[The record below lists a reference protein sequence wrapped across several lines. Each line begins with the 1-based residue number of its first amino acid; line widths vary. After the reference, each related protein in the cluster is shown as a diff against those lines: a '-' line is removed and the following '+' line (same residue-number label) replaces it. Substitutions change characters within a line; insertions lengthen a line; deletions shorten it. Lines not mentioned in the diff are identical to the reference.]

1 MRSAKPYILLTNDDG
16 IYAMGIYALWEAI
29 TPLGE
34 VAIVAPDTE
43 KSAVGHAITI
53 ADPIRTQPVN
63 RRSGFEGVAVTGTP
77 ADCVKIAVR
86 SLLDRKPDLIISG
99 INAGANVGNNIIY
112 SGTVS
117 AATEGT
123 MLGIPS
129 IAVSLNSFKGR
140 HWESAQK
147 YARLFAARTLER
159 SLPPGT
165 LLNINVP
172 DLPLEEIRGIK
183 PARQGHVYFEDRF
196 DKREDPRGRRYYWM
210 TGEIVDPSE
219 GEEADSVLLHQG
231 YATVTPIHYQLTHE
245 AFLQELNTWE
255 LDD

>member
-1 MRSAKPYILLTNDDG
+1 MAHKPYILVTNDDG
-16 IYAMGIYALWEAI
+16 IYAPGIYALWEAM
-29 TPLGE
+29 TTLGE
-34 VAIVAPDTE
+34 VTVVAPDTE

-53 ADPIRTQPVN
+53 VDPIRTQPVN
-63 RRSGFEGVAVTGTP
+63 RRSGFQGFAVTGTP

-129 IAVSLNSFKGR
+129 IAVSLNSFQGE
-140 HWESAQK
+140 HWETAQK
-147 YARLFAARTLER
+147 FARLFASQTLKR
-159 SLPPGT
+159 SIPVGT
-165 LLNINVP
+165 LLNVNIPDRAIN
-172 DLPLEEIRGIK
+172 DIRGIR
-183 PARQGHVYFEDRF
+183 PARQGQVYFKDRF
-196 DKREDPRGRRYYWM
+196 EKREDPRGRVYYWM

-219 GEEADSVLLHQG
+219 SEQDDSVLLHKG
-231 YATVTPIHYQLTHE
+231 YVTVTPIHYQLTHE
-245 AFLQELNTWE
+245 SFLTELDSWE